1 MVSTMRNCP
10 IKHSDIANA
19 TAIFGPNRNVSREK
33 TVRRRPER
41 VEVDY
46 IQTPRDYHVLHK
58 FVRSMLVSGIP
69 FLVTLS
75 RGIRLCTAEYMPTR
89 TADQLGSGLKKV
101 LNLYRRGGFI
111 VRVILMD
118 MEFESLSDVLELVQV
133 NTTAA
138 REHVSD
144 IERDIRTI
152 KDRARCTVAALP
164 RKIIL
169 PKKVIIHLITFVVM

>member
-1 MVSTMRNCP
+1 
-10 IKHSDIANA
+10 
-19 TAIFGPNRNVSREK
+19 
-33 TVRRRPER
+33 
-41 VEVDY
+41 
-46 IQTPRDYHVLHK
+46 
-58 FVRSMLVSGIP
+58 MLVSGIP

-75 RGIRLCTAEYMPTR
+75 RGIRLYTAEYMPTR

-152 KDRARCTVAALP
+152 KDRARCTVVALP